1 MAENLFHIDL
11 QNGRRLLSYIK
22 EKYRSFYQ
30 LFFDNVYLNDKV
42 KTEKEY
48 DSFIRENTPNYC
60 LFNPTSF
67 TDRHPAFH
75 SLVSTAIELKSTVAS
90 DFDGGGVTSASAS
103 AKSNFNFETVDE
115 HALGLFDLLELG
127 LDKDTVSDSELLQ
140 TCCETFYNALVFGT
154 VMDLYEVKQVCSTCI
169 LCKNP
174 IILFFHGITLEA
186 LHEICQHLRAHG
198 TRFKIYCVS
207 IIFNPIYMLSFHL
220 NGNSLQ
226 SYRTRYLRVFSNKNI
241 HVKYASHISGLAFI
255 DKVIAVSSSM
265 LQLSKVDTL
274 YRFYYLDDYFIFSE
288 KCLSKMYYGVV
299 PPFVVRRDMRIH
311 FDYLPSRAL
320 KFRCIYLSQNTD
332 FIHLPPSSDET

>member
-22 EKYRSFYQ
+22 EKYLSFYQ
-30 LFFDNVYLNDKV
+30 LFFDNIYLNEKV

-60 LFNPTSF
+60 LFNPTAF

-75 SLVSTAIELKSTVAS
+75 TLVVSTATEWKST
-90 DFDGGGVTSASAS
+90 GAS
-103 AKSNFNFETVDE
+103 AKNNFYFESVDE

-127 LDKDTVSDSELLQ
+127 LEIDTVSDSELLQ
-140 TCCETFYNALVFGT
+140 TCSETLYNALVFGT
-154 VMDLYEVKQVCSTCI
+154 VMDLYEVKLVYSMCI

-226 SYRTRYLRVFSNKNI
+226 KYRARYLRLFSNKNI
-241 HVKYASHISGLAFI
+241 HVKYASHSGLAFI

-311 FDYLPSRAL
+311 FDNLPSRAL
-320 KFRCIYLSQNTD
+320 KFRCVYLSQNTD